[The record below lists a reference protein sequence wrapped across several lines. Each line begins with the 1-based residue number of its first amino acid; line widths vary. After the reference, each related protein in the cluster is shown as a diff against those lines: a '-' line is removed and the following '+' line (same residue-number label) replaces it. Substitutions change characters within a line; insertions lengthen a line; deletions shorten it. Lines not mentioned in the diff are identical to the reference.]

1 MIRTYIY
8 GVPHGFDF
16 YEKDANLNNYFKGF
30 YISSRR
36 GRRLM
41 VNRQE
46 NGETIYSYLQY
57 GLKEVERQPLHSF
70 FGMSLVVDDYQYCPN
85 FKVLL
90 EWFDYLFN
98 KLVKEQRIIK
108 KNEDGVLC
116 YVIHKFE
123 EVSDEVNWL
132 KNIIPN
138 IITKSEQ
145 ADDVKV
151 EISKYDKS
159 FFVGNVGQI
168 VCFNKPVSEK
178 RLFEVFHKNSWISV
192 SSEILEKEEVNT
204 SGNIADSE
212 VIEYSYEELDEECNK
227 FTEILLSIAI
237 DISCTSV
244 TDLDE
249 IEGKVQKTC
258 INLENY
264 LPTIDNIEEK
274 NKFKNL
280 ESKYN
285 SLKDKILTLQSKST
299 GTISTSTSPQGKNLY
314 CFSCKK
320 YKPLSHFRS
329 IESTKCKECEE
340 KDSIDPVGNGGY
352 KVCKSCGKKKALY
365 SFCNSETDI
374 CDDCSNIKQQ
384 ESEKSALQRLKEN
397 ISLTKGFVRI
407 SIGLL
412 VVVATIVVIFF
423 SKMKN
428 EHVGHD
434 NSKNDFAQI
443 EKKSNDSNVDVQ
455 EMNRL
460 IESYKYKDLFEYIKG
475 KKDTNKY
482 KSLIKQSVNGYL
494 WKIID
499 TSTSAQEEIER
510 FYIGNN
516 ELLEFIGFDQGDKDI
531 WREINTDYNQ
541 MLSILKKS
549 KVTEMDIRTGIE
561 ILKKHRN
568 LFPAD
573 WEVRLMNTPKEEV
586 SKIDNKTAT
595 VQNTEY
601 TLRYTK
607 VDGNSSSIRVKTGKH
622 SGYVGLLGSNVI
634 VTSSNGK
641 IHENQKNKCIV
652 TLSKAKDYTIKLD
665 SKTVITIT
673 AQEKAN
679 VKQRTFNE

>member
-132 KNIIPN
+132 KNVIPN

-192 SSEILEKEEVNT
+192 SSQILEKEEVNAC
-204 SGNIADSE
+204 GNIADSE
-212 VIEYSYEELDEECNK
+212 VIEYSYEELDGKCNK
-227 FTEILLSIAI
+227 FTENLLSIAI

-244 TDLDE
+244 TNLAE
-249 IEGKVQKTC
+249 IEGEVQKIC

-274 NKFKNL
+274 NKFKKL

-285 SLKDKILTLQSKST
+285 SLKDKIATLQSKST
-299 GTISTSTSPQGKNLY
+299 GNISTDISPQDKNLY

-329 IESTKCKECEE
+329 IESTKCKECE
-340 KDSIDPVGNGGY
+340 KNDYIDSAGNKGY
-352 KVCKSCGKKKALY
+352 KVCKKCGKKKAIDA
-365 SFCNSETDI
+365 FCNSETEI
-374 CDDCSNIKQQ
+374 CDDCRNIKQQ
-384 ESEKSALQRLKEN
+384 EPEKGVLQTIKNN
-397 ISLTKGFVRI
+397 IPIEKYFVRI
-407 SIGLL
+407 SVGLL
-412 VVVATIVVIFF
+412 VIVVIIIVIFF
-423 SKMKN
+423 SNMKN
-428 EHVGHD
+428 D
-434 NSKNDFAQI
+434 NVDQDIAKLDSTQI
-443 EKKSNDSNVDVQ
+443 EKRSNDSDVDIQ
-455 EMNRL
+455 EVNRL
-460 IESYKYKDLFEYIKG
+460 IKSFKYKDLFEYIKG
-475 KKDTNKY
+475 KQDANNY
-482 KSLIKQSVNGYL
+482 KSIIKQSVNDYL
-494 WKIID
+494 WRILD

-510 FYIGNN
+510 FYIANN
-516 ELLEFIGFDQGDKDI
+516 ELLDFIGFNQDDKDT
-531 WREINTDYNQ
+531 WRETITDYNK
-541 MLSILKKS
+541 MLNILKKS
-549 KVTEMDIRTGIE
+549 KVTEKDIMVGKE

-568 LFPAD
+568 LFPSE
-573 WEVRLMNTPKEEV
+573 WEIRLINTPREEPKKEEKV
-586 SKIDNKTAT
+586 GETVAGKNTVYT
-595 VQNTEY
+595 VQ
-601 TLRYTK
+601 YTK
-607 VDGNSSSIRVKTGKH
+607 VDGKTISKTLK
-622 SGYVGLLGSNVI
+622 SGSQNGYEGLLGSNVI
-634 VTSSNGK
+634 VTSNNGK
-641 IHENQKNKCIV
+641 ILENNRKRCTVK
-652 TLSKAKDYTIKLD
+652 LAEAKGYTIKLD
-665 SKTVITIT
+665 TRTVITIT
-673 AQEKAN
+673 GVQK
-679 VKQRTFNE
+679 RTFNE

>member
-244 TDLDE
+244 TDLAE
-249 IEGKVQKTC
+249 IEGKVKKTC

-340 KDSIDPVGNGGY
+340 KDHIEPADNEGY
-352 KVCKSCGKKKALY
+352 KVCKHCGKKKALKA
-365 SFCNSETDI
+365 FCNSETDI

-384 ESEKSALQRLKEN
+384 KSENSALQRLKEN
-397 ISLTKGFVRI
+397 IPLTKGFVRI
-407 SIGLL
+407 SMGLL
-412 VVVATIVVIFF
+412 VVVATIMIIFF
-423 SKMKN
+423 SRMKN
-428 EHVGHD
+428 D
-434 NSKNDFAQI
+434 NEVHGIARKDSTQIVKN
-443 EKKSNDSNVDVQ
+443 SSNVDIKEV
-455 EMNRL
+455 NRF
-460 IESYKYKDLFEYIKG
+460 IKSYNFKELFEYIREKQ
-475 KKDTNKY
+475 DADKY
-482 KSLIKQSVNGYL
+482 KSLIKHSVNGYL

-499 TSTSAQEEIER
+499 TSTSAQEDIER
-510 FYIGNN
+510 FYIENN
-516 ELLEFIGFDQGDKDI
+516 ELLEFIGFDKDDKDT
-531 WREINTDYNQ
+531 WRETITDYNQ
-541 MLSILKKS
+541 MLSIIKKD
-549 KVTEMDIRTGIE
+549 KVTEKDVEVGKE
-561 ILKKHRN
+561 ILKKHSN
-568 LFPAD
+568 LFPSD
-573 WEVRLMNTPKEEV
+573 WEARLKNIPKEETKKEEKKV
-586 SKIDNKTAT
+586 NVITENKMA
-595 VQNTEY
+595 Y
-601 TLRYTK
+601 TLCYTK
-607 VDGNSSSIRVKTGKH
+607 VNGKPTSITIKTGTTY
-622 SGYVGLLGSNVI
+622 GYEGLLGSNVI
-634 VTSSNGK
+634 VTTSNGK
-641 IHENQKNKCIV
+641 IRQNGKSRCV
-652 TLSKAKDYTIKLD
+652 VSLSEARAYTITLD
-665 SKTVITIT
+665 NKTVVTIT
-673 AQEKAN
+673 AKTG
-679 VKQRTFNE
+679 VKDKFNE

>member
-244 TDLDE
+244 TDLAE

-340 KDSIDPVGNGGY
+340 KDHIEPADNEGY
-352 KVCKSCGKKKALY
+352 KVCKHCGKKKALKA
-365 SFCNSETDI
+365 FCNSETDI

-384 ESEKSALQRLKEN
+384 KSENSALQRLKEN
-397 ISLTKGFVRI
+397 IPLTKGFVRI
-407 SIGLL
+407 SMGLL
-412 VVVATIVVIFF
+412 VVVATIMIIFF
-423 SKMKN
+423 SRMKN
-428 EHVGHD
+428 D
-434 NSKNDFAQI
+434 NEVHGIARKDSTQIVKN
-443 EKKSNDSNVDVQ
+443 SSNVDIKEV
-455 EMNRL
+455 NRF
-460 IESYKYKDLFEYIKG
+460 IKSYNFKELFEYIREKQ
-475 KKDTNKY
+475 DADKY
-482 KSLIKQSVNGYL
+482 KSLIKHSVNGYL

-499 TSTSAQEEIER
+499 TSTSAQEDIER
-510 FYIGNN
+510 FYIENN
-516 ELLEFIGFDQGDKDI
+516 ELLEFIGFDKDDKDT
-531 WREINTDYNQ
+531 WRETITDYNQ
-541 MLSILKKS
+541 MLSIIKKD
-549 KVTEMDIRTGIE
+549 KVTEKDVEVGKE
-561 ILKKHRN
+561 ILKKHSN
-568 LFPAD
+568 LFPSD
-573 WEVRLMNTPKEEV
+573 WEARLKNIPKEETKKGEKKV
-586 SKIDNKTAT
+586 NVITENKMA
-595 VQNTEY
+595 Y
-601 TLRYTK
+601 TLCYTK
-607 VDGNSSSIRVKTGKH
+607 VNGKPTSITIKTGTTY
-622 SGYVGLLGSNVI
+622 GYEGLLGSNVI
-634 VTSSNGK
+634 VTTSNGK
-641 IHENQKNKCIV
+641 IRQNGKSRCV
-652 TLSKAKDYTIKLD
+652 VSLSEARAYTITLD
-665 SKTVITIT
+665 NKTVVTIT
-673 AQEKAN
+673 AKTG
-679 VKQRTFNE
+679 VKDKFNE

>member
-132 KNIIPN
+132 KDVIPN

-237 DISCTSV
+237 DISYTSV
-244 TDLDE
+244 TDLAE

-340 KDSIDPVGNGGY
+340 KDHIEPADNEGY
-352 KVCKSCGKKKALY
+352 KVCKHCGKKKALKA
-365 SFCNSETDI
+365 FCNSETDI

-384 ESEKSALQRLKEN
+384 KSENSALQRLKEN
-397 ISLTKGFVRI
+397 IPLTKGFVRI
-407 SIGLL
+407 SMGLL
-412 VVVATIVVIFF
+412 VVVATIMIIFF
-423 SKMKN
+423 SRMKN
-428 EHVGHD
+428 D
-434 NSKNDFAQI
+434 NEVHGIARIDSTQIVKN
-443 EKKSNDSNVDVQ
+443 SSNVDIKEV
-455 EMNRL
+455 NRF
-460 IESYKYKDLFEYIKG
+460 IKSYNFKELFEYIREKQ
-475 KKDTNKY
+475 DADKY
-482 KSLIKQSVNGYL
+482 KSLIKHSVNGYL

-499 TSTSAQEEIER
+499 TSTSAQEDIER
-510 FYIGNN
+510 FYIENN
-516 ELLEFIGFDQGDKDI
+516 ELLEFIGFDKDDKDT
-531 WREINTDYNQ
+531 WRETITDYNQ
-541 MLSILKKS
+541 MLSIIKKD
-549 KVTEMDIRTGIE
+549 KVTEKDVEVGKE
-561 ILKKHRN
+561 ILKKHSN
-568 LFPAD
+568 LFPSD
-573 WEVRLMNTPKEEV
+573 WEARLKNIPKEETIKEEKKV
-586 SKIDNKTAT
+586 NAITENKMA
-595 VQNTEY
+595 Y
-601 TLRYTK
+601 TLCYTK
-607 VDGNSSSIRVKTGKH
+607 VNGKPTSITIKTGTTY
-622 SGYVGLLGSNVI
+622 GYEGLLGSNVI
-634 VTSSNGK
+634 VTTSNGK
-641 IHENQKNKCIV
+641 IRQNGKSRCV
-652 TLSKAKDYTIKLD
+652 VSLSEARAYTITLD
-665 SKTVITIT
+665 NKTVVTIT
-673 AQEKAN
+673 AKTG
-679 VKQRTFNE
+679 VKDKFNE

>member
-192 SSEILEKEEVNT
+192 SSQILEKEEVNAC
-204 SGNIADSE
+204 GNIADSE
-212 VIEYSYEELDEECNK
+212 VIEYSYEELDGKCNK
-227 FTEILLSIAI
+227 FTENLLSIAI

-244 TDLDE
+244 TNLAE
-249 IEGKVQKTC
+249 IEGEVQKIC

-274 NKFKNL
+274 NKFKKL

-285 SLKDKILTLQSKST
+285 SLKDKIATLQSKST
-299 GTISTSTSPQGKNLY
+299 GNISTDISPQDKNLY

-329 IESTKCKECEE
+329 IESTKCKECE
-340 KDSIDPVGNGGY
+340 KNDYIDSAGNKGY
-352 KVCKSCGKKKALY
+352 KVCKKCGKKKAIDA
-365 SFCNSETDI
+365 FCNSETEI
-374 CDDCSNIKQQ
+374 CDDCRNIKQQ
-384 ESEKSALQRLKEN
+384 EPEKGVLQTIKNN
-397 ISLTKGFVRI
+397 IPIEKYFVRI
-407 SIGLL
+407 SVGLL
-412 VVVATIVVIFF
+412 VIVVIIIVIFF
-423 SKMKN
+423 SNMKN
-428 EHVGHD
+428 D
-434 NSKNDFAQI
+434 NVDQDIAKLDSTQI
-443 EKKSNDSNVDVQ
+443 EKRSNDSDVDIQ
-455 EMNRL
+455 EVNRL
-460 IESYKYKDLFEYIKG
+460 IKSFKYKDLFEYIKG
-475 KKDTNKY
+475 KQDANNY
-482 KSLIKQSVNGYL
+482 KSIIKQSVNDYL
-494 WKIID
+494 WRILD

-510 FYIGNN
+510 FYIANN
-516 ELLEFIGFDQGDKDI
+516 ELLDFIGFNQDDKDT
-531 WREINTDYNQ
+531 WRETITDYNK
-541 MLSILKKS
+541 MLNILKKS
-549 KVTEMDIRTGIE
+549 KVTEKDIMVGKE

-568 LFPAD
+568 LFPSE
-573 WEVRLMNTPKEEV
+573 WEIRLINTPREEPKKEEKV
-586 SKIDNKTAT
+586 GETVAGKNTVYT
-595 VQNTEY
+595 VQ
-601 TLRYTK
+601 YTK
-607 VDGNSSSIRVKTGKH
+607 VDGKTISKTLK
-622 SGYVGLLGSNVI
+622 SGSQNGYEGLLGSNVI
-634 VTSSNGK
+634 VTSNNGK
-641 IHENQKNKCIV
+641 ILENNRKRCTVK
-652 TLSKAKDYTIKLD
+652 LAEAKGYTIKLD
-665 SKTVITIT
+665 TRTVITIT
-673 AQEKAN
+673 GVQK
-679 VKQRTFNE
+679 RTFNE

>member
-16 YEKDANLNNYFKGF
+16 YEKDVNLTNYFKGF

-46 NGETIYSYLQY
+46 NGETIYSYLRY

-123 EVSDEVNWL
+123 EVSDEINWL

-145 ADDVKV
+145 ADGVKV

-244 TDLDE
+244 TDLAE

-340 KDSIDPVGNGGY
+340 KDHIEPADNEGY
-352 KVCKSCGKKKALY
+352 KVCKHCGKKKALKA
-365 SFCNSETDI
+365 FCNSETDI

-384 ESEKSALQRLKEN
+384 KSENSALQRLKEN
-397 ISLTKGFVRI
+397 IPLTKGFVRI
-407 SIGLL
+407 SMGLL
-412 VVVATIVVIFF
+412 VVVATIMIIFF
-423 SKMKN
+423 SRMKN
-428 EHVGHD
+428 D
-434 NSKNDFAQI
+434 NEVHGIARIDSTQIVKN
-443 EKKSNDSNVDVQ
+443 SSNVDIKEVY
-455 EMNRL
+455 RF
-460 IESYKYKDLFEYIKG
+460 IKSYNFKELFEYIREKQ
-475 KKDTNKY
+475 DADKY
-482 KSLIKQSVNGYL
+482 KSLIKHSVNGYL

-499 TSTSAQEEIER
+499 TSTSAQEDIER
-510 FYIGNN
+510 FYIENN
-516 ELLEFIGFDQGDKDI
+516 ELLEFIGFDKDDKDT
-531 WREINTDYNQ
+531 WRETITDYNQ
-541 MLSILKKS
+541 MLSIIKKD
-549 KVTEMDIRTGIE
+549 KVTEKDVEVGKE
-561 ILKKHRN
+561 ILKKHSN
-568 LFPAD
+568 LFPSD
-573 WEVRLMNTPKEEV
+573 WEARLKNIPKEETKKEEKKV
-586 SKIDNKTAT
+586 NAITENKMA
-595 VQNTEY
+595 Y
-601 TLRYTK
+601 TLCYTK
-607 VDGNSSSIRVKTGKH
+607 VNGKSTSITIKTGTTY
-622 SGYVGLLGSNVI
+622 GYEGLLGSNVI
-634 VTSSNGK
+634 VTTSNGK
-641 IHENQKNKCIV
+641 IRQNGKSRCV
-652 TLSKAKDYTIKLD
+652 VSLSEARAYTITLD
-665 SKTVITIT
+665 NKTVVTIT
-673 AQEKAN
+673 AKTG
-679 VKQRTFNE
+679 VKDKFNE

>member
-244 TDLDE
+244 TDLAE

-340 KDSIDPVGNGGY
+340 KDHIEPADNEGY
-352 KVCKSCGKKKALY
+352 KVCKHCGKKKALKA
-365 SFCNSETDI
+365 FCNSETDI

-384 ESEKSALQRLKEN
+384 KSENSALQRLKEN
-397 ISLTKGFVRI
+397 IPLTKGFVRI
-407 SIGLL
+407 SMGLL
-412 VVVATIVVIFF
+412 VVVATIMIIFF
-423 SKMKN
+423 SRMKN
-428 EHVGHD
+428 D
-434 NSKNDFAQI
+434 NEVHGIARIDSTQIVKN
-443 EKKSNDSNVDVQ
+443 SSNVDIKEV
-455 EMNRL
+455 NRF
-460 IESYKYKDLFEYIKG
+460 IKSYNFKELFEYIREKQ
-475 KKDTNKY
+475 DADKY
-482 KSLIKQSVNGYL
+482 KSLIKHSVNGYL

-499 TSTSAQEEIER
+499 TSTSAQEDIER
-510 FYIGNN
+510 FYIENN
-516 ELLEFIGFDQGDKDI
+516 ELLEFIGFDKDDKDT
-531 WREINTDYNQ
+531 WRETITDYNQ
-541 MLSILKKS
+541 MLSIIKKD
-549 KVTEMDIRTGIE
+549 KVTEKDVEVGKE
-561 ILKKHRN
+561 ILKKHSN
-568 LFPAD
+568 LFPSD
-573 WEVRLMNTPKEEV
+573 WEARLNNIPKEETKKEEKKV
-586 SKIDNKTAT
+586 NVITENKMA
-595 VQNTEY
+595 Y
-601 TLRYTK
+601 TLCYTK
-607 VDGNSSSIRVKTGKH
+607 VNGKPTSITIKTGTTC
-622 SGYVGLLGSNVI
+622 GYEGLLGSNVI
-634 VTSSNGK
+634 VTTSNGK
-641 IHENQKNKCIV
+641 IRQNGKSRCV
-652 TLSKAKDYTIKLD
+652 VSLSEARAYTITLD
-665 SKTVITIT
+665 NKTVVTIT
-673 AQEKAN
+673 AKTG
-679 VKQRTFNE
+679 VKDKFNE

>member
-244 TDLDE
+244 TDLAE

-340 KDSIDPVGNGGY
+340 KDHIEPADNEGY
-352 KVCKSCGKKKALY
+352 KVCKHCGKKKALKA
-365 SFCNSETDI
+365 FCNSETDI

-384 ESEKSALQRLKEN
+384 KSENSALQRLKEN
-397 ISLTKGFVRI
+397 IPLTKGFVRI
-407 SIGLL
+407 SMGLL
-412 VVVATIVVIFF
+412 VVVATIMIIFF
-423 SKMKN
+423 SRMKN
-428 EHVGHD
+428 D
-434 NSKNDFAQI
+434 NEVHGIARIDSTQIVKN
-443 EKKSNDSNVDVQ
+443 SSNVDIKEV
-455 EMNRL
+455 NRF
-460 IESYKYKDLFEYIKG
+460 IKSYNFKELFEYIREKQ
-475 KKDTNKY
+475 DADKY
-482 KSLIKQSVNGYL
+482 KSLIKHSVNGYL

-499 TSTSAQEEIER
+499 TSTSAQEDIER
-510 FYIGNN
+510 FYIENN
-516 ELLEFIGFDQGDKDI
+516 ELLEFIGFDKDDKDT
-531 WREINTDYNQ
+531 WRETITDYNQ
-541 MLSILKKS
+541 MLNIIKKD
-549 KVTEMDIRTGIE
+549 KVTEKDVEVGKE
-561 ILKKHRN
+561 ILKKHSN
-568 LFPAD
+568 LFPSD
-573 WEVRLMNTPKEEV
+573 WEARLKNIPKEETKKEEKKV
-586 SKIDNKTAT
+586 NVITENKMA
-595 VQNTEY
+595 Y

-607 VDGNSSSIRVKTGKH
+607 VNGKQTSITIKTGTTY
-622 SGYVGLLGSNVI
+622 GYEGLLGSNVI
-634 VTSSNGK
+634 VTTSNGK
-641 IHENQKNKCIV
+641 IRQNGKSRCV
-652 TLSKAKDYTIKLD
+652 VSLSEARAYTITLD
-665 SKTVITIT
+665 NKTVVTIT
-673 AQEKAN
+673 AKTG
-679 VKQRTFNE
+679 VKDKFNE

>member
-244 TDLDE
+244 TDLAE

-340 KDSIDPVGNGGY
+340 KDHIEPADNEGY
-352 KVCKSCGKKKALY
+352 KVCKHCGKKKALKA
-365 SFCNSETDI
+365 FCNSETDI

-384 ESEKSALQRLKEN
+384 KSENSALQRLKEN
-397 ISLTKGFVRI
+397 IPLTKGFVRI
-407 SIGLL
+407 SMGLL
-412 VVVATIVVIFF
+412 VVVATIMIIFF
-423 SKMKN
+423 SRMKN
-428 EHVGHD
+428 D
-434 NSKNDFAQI
+434 NEVHGIARIASTQIVKN
-443 EKKSNDSNVDVQ
+443 SSNVDIKEV
-455 EMNRL
+455 NRF
-460 IESYKYKDLFEYIKG
+460 IKSYNFKELFEYIREKQ
-475 KKDTNKY
+475 DADKY
-482 KSLIKQSVNGYL
+482 KSLIKHSVNGYL

-499 TSTSAQEEIER
+499 TSTSAQEDIER
-510 FYIGNN
+510 FYIENN
-516 ELLEFIGFDQGDKDI
+516 ELLEFIGFDKDDKDT
-531 WREINTDYNQ
+531 WRETITDYNQ
-541 MLSILKKS
+541 MLSIIKKD
-549 KVTEMDIRTGIE
+549 KVTEKDVEVGKE
-561 ILKKHRN
+561 ILKKHSN
-568 LFPAD
+568 LFPSD
-573 WEVRLMNTPKEEV
+573 WEARLKNIPKEETKKEEKKV
-586 SKIDNKTAT
+586 NVITENKMA
-595 VQNTEY
+595 Y
-601 TLRYTK
+601 TLCYTK
-607 VDGNSSSIRVKTGKH
+607 VNGKLTSITIKTGTTY
-622 SGYVGLLGSNVI
+622 GYEGLLGSNVI
-634 VTSSNGK
+634 VTTSNGK
-641 IHENQKNKCIV
+641 IRQNGKSRCV
-652 TLSKAKDYTIKLD
+652 VSLSESRAYTITLD
-665 SKTVITIT
+665 NKTVVTIT
-673 AQEKAN
+673 AKTG
-679 VKQRTFNE
+679 VKDKFNE

>member
-244 TDLDE
+244 TDLAE

-340 KDSIDPVGNGGY
+340 KDHIEPADNEGY
-352 KVCKSCGKKKALY
+352 KVCKHCGKKKALKA
-365 SFCNSETDI
+365 FCNSETDI

-384 ESEKSALQRLKEN
+384 KSENSALQRLKEN
-397 ISLTKGFVRI
+397 IPLTKGFVRI
-407 SIGLL
+407 SMGLL
-412 VVVATIVVIFF
+412 VVVATIMIIFF
-423 SKMKN
+423 SRMKN
-428 EHVGHD
+428 D
-434 NSKNDFAQI
+434 NEVHGIARIDSTQIVKN
-443 EKKSNDSNVDVQ
+443 SSNVDIKEV
-455 EMNRL
+455 NRF
-460 IESYKYKDLFEYIKG
+460 IKSYNFKELFEYIREKQ
-475 KKDTNKY
+475 DADKY
-482 KSLIKQSVNGYL
+482 KSLIKHSVNGYL

-499 TSTSAQEEIER
+499 TSTSAQEDIER
-510 FYIGNN
+510 FYIENN
-516 ELLEFIGFDQGDKDI
+516 ELLEFIGFDKDDKDT
-531 WREINTDYNQ
+531 WRETITDYNQ
-541 MLSILKKS
+541 MLSIIKKD
-549 KVTEMDIRTGIE
+549 KVTEKDVEVGKE
-561 ILKKHRN
+561 ILKKHSN
-568 LFPAD
+568 LFPSD
-573 WEVRLMNTPKEEV
+573 WEARLKNIPKEETKKEEKKV
-586 SKIDNKTAT
+586 NVITENKMA
-595 VQNTEY
+595 Y
-601 TLRYTK
+601 TLCYTK
-607 VDGNSSSIRVKTGKH
+607 VNGKPTSITIKTGTTY
-622 SGYVGLLGSNVI
+622 GYEGLLGSNVI
-634 VTSSNGK
+634 VTTSNGK
-641 IHENQKNKCIV
+641 IRQNGKSRCV
-652 TLSKAKDYTIKLD
+652 VSLSEARAYTITLD
-665 SKTVITIT
+665 NKTVVTIT
-673 AQEKAN
+673 AKTG
-679 VKQRTFNE
+679 VKDKFSE

>member
-212 VIEYSYEELDEECNK
+212 VIEYSYEELDEKCNK
-227 FTEILLSIAI
+227 FTEKLLSIAI

-244 TDLDE
+244 TDLAE

-340 KDSIDPVGNGGY
+340 KDHIEPADNESY
-352 KVCKSCGKKKALY
+352 KVCKHCGKKKALKA
-365 SFCNSETDI
+365 FCNSETDI

-384 ESEKSALQRLKEN
+384 KSKNSALQRLKEN
-397 ISLTKGFVRI
+397 IPLTKGFVRN
-407 SIGLL
+407 SIVLL
-412 VVVATIVVIFF
+412 VVVATIVIIFF
-423 SKMKN
+423 SRK
-428 EHVGHD
+428 
-434 NSKNDFAQI
+434 KNDNEVHGIARIDSTQI
-443 EKKSNDSNVDVQ
+443 VKNSSDVDIKEVNRFIKSYNFK
-455 EMNRL
+455 E
-460 IESYKYKDLFEYIKG
+460 LFEYIREKQ
-475 KKDTNKY
+475 DADKY
-482 KSLIKQSVNGYL
+482 KSLIKHSINGYL

-499 TSTSAQEEIER
+499 ISTSAREDIER
-510 FYIGNN
+510 FYIENN
-516 ELLEFIGFDQGDKDI
+516 ELLEFIGFDEDDKDT
-531 WREINTDYNQ
+531 WRETITDYNQ
-541 MLSILKKS
+541 MLSIIKKD
-549 KVTEMDIRTGIE
+549 KVTEKEVEVGKE
-561 ILKKHRN
+561 ILKKHSN
-568 LFPAD
+568 LFPSD
-573 WEVRLMNTPKEEV
+573 WEARLKNIPKEETKKGEEKV
-586 SKIDNKTAT
+586 NAITENKMA
-595 VQNTEY
+595 Y
-601 TLRYTK
+601 TLSYTK
-607 VDGNSSSIRVKTGKH
+607 VNGKPTSITIKTGTTY
-622 SGYVGLLGSNVI
+622 GYEGLLGSNVI
-634 VTSSNGK
+634 VTTNNGK
-641 IHENQKNKCIV
+641 IRQNGKRRCV
-652 TLSKAKDYTIKLD
+652 VSLSEARAYTITLD
-665 SKTVITIT
+665 DKTVVTIT
-673 AQEKAN
+673 AKEKTGVN
-679 VKQRTFNE
+679 DKFNE

>member
-204 SGNIADSE
+204 SRNIADSE

-244 TDLDE
+244 TDLAE

-299 GTISTSTSPQGKNLY
+299 ETISTSTSPQGKNLY

-329 IESTKCKECEE
+329 IKSTKCKECEE
-340 KDSIDPVGNGGY
+340 KDHIEPADNEGY
-352 KVCKSCGKKKALY
+352 KVCKHCGKKKALKA
-365 SFCNSETDI
+365 FCNSETDI

-384 ESEKSALQRLKEN
+384 KSENSALQRLKEN
-397 ISLTKGFVRI
+397 IPLTKGFVRI
-407 SIGLL
+407 SMGLL
-412 VVVATIVVIFF
+412 VVVATIMIIFF
-423 SKMKN
+423 SRMKN
-428 EHVGHD
+428 D
-434 NSKNDFAQI
+434 NEVHGIARIDSTQIVKN
-443 EKKSNDSNVDVQ
+443 SSNVDIKEV
-455 EMNRL
+455 NRF
-460 IESYKYKDLFEYIKG
+460 IKSYNFKELFEYIREKQ
-475 KKDTNKY
+475 DADKY
-482 KSLIKQSVNGYL
+482 KSLIKHSVNGYL

-499 TSTSAQEEIER
+499 TSTSAQEDIER
-510 FYIGNN
+510 FYIENN
-516 ELLEFIGFDQGDKDI
+516 ELLEFIGFDKDDKDT
-531 WREINTDYNQ
+531 WRETITDYNQ
-541 MLSILKKS
+541 MLSIIKKD
-549 KVTEMDIRTGIE
+549 KVTEKDVEVGKE
-561 ILKKHRN
+561 ILKKHSN
-568 LFPAD
+568 LFPSD
-573 WEVRLMNTPKEEV
+573 WEARLKNIPKEETKKEEKKV
-586 SKIDNKTAT
+586 NVITENKMA
-595 VQNTEY
+595 Y
-601 TLRYTK
+601 TLCYTK
-607 VDGNSSSIRVKTGKH
+607 VNGKPTSITIKTGTTY
-622 SGYVGLLGSNVI
+622 GYEGLLGSNVI
-634 VTSSNGK
+634 VTTSNGK
-641 IHENQKNKCIV
+641 IRQNGKSRCV
-652 TLSKAKDYTIKLD
+652 VSLSEARAYTITLD
-665 SKTVITIT
+665 NKTVVTIT
-673 AQEKAN
+673 AKTG
-679 VKQRTFNE
+679 VKDKFNE

>member
-1 MIRTYIY
+1 MIKTYIY

-178 RLFEVFHKNSWISV
+178 RLFEVFQKNSWISV

-244 TDLDE
+244 TDLAE

-340 KDSIDPVGNGGY
+340 KDHIEPADNEGY
-352 KVCKSCGKKKALY
+352 KVCKHCGKIKALKA
-365 SFCNSETDI
+365 FCNSETDI

-384 ESEKSALQRLKEN
+384 KSENSALQRLKEN
-397 ISLTKGFVRI
+397 IPLTKGFVRI

-412 VVVATIVVIFF
+412 VVVATIMIIFF
-423 SKMKN
+423 SRMKN
-428 EHVGHD
+428 D
-434 NSKNDFAQI
+434 NEVHGIDRIDSTQIVKN
-443 EKKSNDSNVDVQ
+443 SSNVDIKEV
-455 EMNRL
+455 NRF
-460 IESYKYKDLFEYIKG
+460 IKSYNFKELFEYIREKQ
-475 KKDTNKY
+475 DADKY
-482 KSLIKQSVNGYL
+482 KSLIKHSVNGYL

-499 TSTSAQEEIER
+499 TSTSAQEDIER
-510 FYIGNN
+510 FYIENN
-516 ELLEFIGFDQGDKDI
+516 ELLEFIGFDKDDKDT
-531 WREINTDYNQ
+531 WRETITDYNQ
-541 MLSILKKS
+541 MLSIIKKD
-549 KVTEMDIRTGIE
+549 KVTEKDVEVGKE
-561 ILKKHRN
+561 ILKKHSN
-568 LFPAD
+568 LFPSD
-573 WEVRLMNTPKEEV
+573 WEARLKNIPKEETKKEEKKV
-586 SKIDNKTAT
+586 NAITENKMA
-595 VQNTEY
+595 Y
-601 TLRYTK
+601 TLCYTK
-607 VDGNSSSIRVKTGKH
+607 VNGKPTSITIKTGTTY
-622 SGYVGLLGSNVI
+622 GYEGLLGSNVI
-634 VTSSNGK
+634 VTTSNGK
-641 IHENQKNKCIV
+641 IRQNGKSRCV
-652 TLSKAKDYTIKLD
+652 VSLSEARAYTITLD
-665 SKTVITIT
+665 NKTVVTIT
-673 AQEKAN
+673 AKTS
-679 VKQRTFNE
+679 VKDKFNE

>member
-244 TDLDE
+244 TDLAE

-340 KDSIDPVGNGGY
+340 KDHIEPADNEGY
-352 KVCKSCGKKKALY
+352 KVCKHCGKKKALKA
-365 SFCNSETDI
+365 FCNSETDI

-384 ESEKSALQRLKEN
+384 KSENSALQRLKEN
-397 ISLTKGFVRI
+397 IPLTKGFVRI
-407 SIGLL
+407 SMGLL
-412 VVVATIVVIFF
+412 VVVATIMIIFF
-423 SKMKN
+423 SRMKN
-428 EHVGHD
+428 D
-434 NSKNDFAQI
+434 NEVHGIARIDSTQIVKN
-443 EKKSNDSNVDVQ
+443 SSNVDIKEV
-455 EMNRL
+455 NRF
-460 IESYKYKDLFEYIKG
+460 IKSYNFKELFEYIREKQ
-475 KKDTNKY
+475 DADKY
-482 KSLIKQSVNGYL
+482 KSLIKHSVNGYL

-499 TSTSAQEEIER
+499 TSTSAQEDIER
-510 FYIGNN
+510 FYIENN
-516 ELLEFIGFDQGDKDI
+516 ELLEFIGFDKDDKDT
-531 WREINTDYNQ
+531 WRETITDYNQ
-541 MLSILKKS
+541 MLSIIKKD
-549 KVTEMDIRTGIE
+549 KVTEKDVEVGKE
-561 ILKKHRN
+561 ILKKHSN
-568 LFPAD
+568 LFPSD
-573 WEVRLMNTPKEEV
+573 WEARLKNIPKEETKKEEKKV
-586 SKIDNKTAT
+586 NVITENKMA
-595 VQNTEY
+595 Y

-607 VDGNSSSIRVKTGKH
+607 VNGKPTSITIKTGTTY
-622 SGYVGLLGSNVI
+622 GYEGLLGSNVI
-634 VTSSNGK
+634 VTTSNGK
-641 IHENQKNKCIV
+641 IRQNGKSRCV
-652 TLSKAKDYTIKLD
+652 VSLSEARAYTITLD
-665 SKTVITIT
+665 NKTVVTIT
-673 AQEKAN
+673 AKTG
-679 VKQRTFNE
+679 VKDKFNE

>member
-1 MIRTYIY
+1 
-8 GVPHGFDF
+8 
-16 YEKDANLNNYFKGF
+16 
-30 YISSRR
+30 
-36 GRRLM
+36 M

-244 TDLDE
+244 TDLAE

-340 KDSIDPVGNGGY
+340 KDHIEPADNEGY
-352 KVCKSCGKKKALY
+352 KVCKHCGKKKALKA
-365 SFCNSETDI
+365 FCNSETDI

-384 ESEKSALQRLKEN
+384 KSENSALQRLKEN
-397 ISLTKGFVRI
+397 IPLTKGFVRI
-407 SIGLL
+407 SMGLL
-412 VVVATIVVIFF
+412 VVVATIMIIFF
-423 SKMKN
+423 SRMKN
-428 EHVGHD
+428 D
-434 NSKNDFAQI
+434 NEVHGIARKDSTQIVKN
-443 EKKSNDSNVDVQ
+443 SSNVDIKEV
-455 EMNRL
+455 NRF
-460 IESYKYKDLFEYIKG
+460 IKSYNFKELFEYIREKQ
-475 KKDTNKY
+475 DADKY
-482 KSLIKQSVNGYL
+482 KSLIKHSVNGYL

-499 TSTSAQEEIER
+499 TSTSAQEDIER
-510 FYIGNN
+510 FYIENN
-516 ELLEFIGFDQGDKDI
+516 ELLEFIGFDKDDKDT
-531 WREINTDYNQ
+531 WRETITDYNQ
-541 MLSILKKS
+541 MLSIIKKD
-549 KVTEMDIRTGIE
+549 KVTEKDVEVGKE
-561 ILKKHRN
+561 ILKKHSN
-568 LFPAD
+568 LFPSD
-573 WEVRLMNTPKEEV
+573 WEARLKNIPKEETKKEEKKV
-586 SKIDNKTAT
+586 NVITENKMA
-595 VQNTEY
+595 Y
-601 TLRYTK
+601 TLCYTK
-607 VDGNSSSIRVKTGKH
+607 VNGKPTSITIKTGTTY
-622 SGYVGLLGSNVI
+622 GYEGLLGSNVI
-634 VTSSNGK
+634 VTTSNGK
-641 IHENQKNKCIV
+641 IRQNGKSRCV
-652 TLSKAKDYTIKLD
+652 VSLSEARAYTITLD
-665 SKTVITIT
+665 NKTVVTIT
-673 AQEKAN
+673 AKTG
-679 VKQRTFNE
+679 VKDKFNE

>member
-227 FTEILLSIAI
+227 FTETLLSIAI

-244 TDLDE
+244 TDLAK
-249 IEGKVQKTC
+249 IEEKVQKTC

-299 GTISTSTSPQGKNLY
+299 GN
-314 CFSCKK
+314 
-320 YKPLSHFRS
+320 PLA
-329 IESTKCKECEE
+329 E
-340 KDSIDPVGNGGY
+340 
-352 KVCKSCGKKKALY
+352 
-365 SFCNSETDI
+365 
-374 CDDCSNIKQQ
+374 
-384 ESEKSALQRLKEN
+384 
-397 ISLTKGFVRI
+397 
-407 SIGLL
+407 
-412 VVVATIVVIFF
+412 
-423 SKMKN
+423 
-428 EHVGHD
+428 
-434 NSKNDFAQI
+434 
-443 EKKSNDSNVDVQ
+443 
-455 EMNRL
+455 L
-460 IESYKYKDLFEYIKG
+460 I
-475 KKDTNKY
+475 
-482 KSLIKQSVNGYL
+482 
-494 WKIID
+494 
-499 TSTSAQEEIER
+499 
-510 FYIGNN
+510 
-516 ELLEFIGFDQGDKDI
+516 
-531 WREINTDYNQ
+531 
-541 MLSILKKS
+541 
-549 KVTEMDIRTGIE
+549 
-561 ILKKHRN
+561 
-568 LFPAD
+568 
-573 WEVRLMNTPKEEV
+573 
-586 SKIDNKTAT
+586 
-595 VQNTEY
+595 
-601 TLRYTK
+601 
-607 VDGNSSSIRVKTGKH
+607 
-622 SGYVGLLGSNVI
+622 
-634 VTSSNGK
+634 
-641 IHENQKNKCIV
+641 
-652 TLSKAKDYTIKLD
+652 
-665 SKTVITIT
+665 
-673 AQEKAN
+673 
-679 VKQRTFNE
+679 

>member
-227 FTEILLSIAI
+227 FTETLLSIAI

-244 TDLDE
+244 TDLAK
-249 IEGKVQKTC
+249 IEEKVQKTC

-340 KDSIDPVGNGGY
+340 KDHIEPADNEGY
-352 KVCKSCGKKKALY
+352 KVCKHSGKKKALKA
-365 SFCNSETDI
+365 FCNSETDI

-384 ESEKSALQRLKEN
+384 KSENSALQRLKEN
-397 ISLTKGFVRI
+397 IPLTKGFVRI
-407 SIGLL
+407 SMGLL
-412 VVVATIVVIFF
+412 VVVATIMIIFF
-423 SKMKN
+423 SRMKN
-428 EHVGHD
+428 D
-434 NSKNDFAQI
+434 NEVHGIARIDSTQIVKN
-443 EKKSNDSNVDVQ
+443 SSNVDIKEV
-455 EMNRL
+455 NRF
-460 IESYKYKDLFEYIKG
+460 IKSYNFKELFEYIREKQ
-475 KKDTNKY
+475 DADKY
-482 KSLIKQSVNGYL
+482 KSLIKHSVNGYL

-499 TSTSAQEEIER
+499 TSTSAQEDIER
-510 FYIGNN
+510 FYIENN
-516 ELLEFIGFDQGDKDI
+516 ELLEFIGFDKDDKDT
-531 WREINTDYNQ
+531 WRETITDYNQ
-541 MLSILKKS
+541 MLSIIKKD
-549 KVTEMDIRTGIE
+549 KVTEKDVEVGKE
-561 ILKKHRN
+561 ILKKHSN
-568 LFPAD
+568 LFPSD
-573 WEVRLMNTPKEEV
+573 WEARLKNIPKEETKKEEKKV
-586 SKIDNKTAT
+586 NVITENKMA
-595 VQNTEY
+595 Y
-601 TLRYTK
+601 TLCYTK
-607 VDGNSSSIRVKTGKH
+607 VNGKPTSITIKTGTTY
-622 SGYVGLLGSNVI
+622 GYEGLLGSNVI
-634 VTSSNGK
+634 VTTSNGK
-641 IHENQKNKCIV
+641 IRQNGKSRCV
-652 TLSKAKDYTIKLD
+652 VSLSEARAYTITLD
-665 SKTVITIT
+665 NKTVVTIT
-673 AQEKAN
+673 AKTG
-679 VKQRTFNE
+679 VKDKFNE

>member
-244 TDLDE
+244 TDLAE

-340 KDSIDPVGNGGY
+340 KDHIEPADNEGY
-352 KVCKSCGKKKALY
+352 KVCKHCGKKKALKA
-365 SFCNSETDI
+365 FCNSETDI

-384 ESEKSALQRLKEN
+384 KSENSALQRLKEN
-397 ISLTKGFVRI
+397 IPLTKGIVRI
-407 SIGLL
+407 SMGLL
-412 VVVATIVVIFF
+412 VVVATIMIIFF
-423 SKMKN
+423 SRMKN
-428 EHVGHD
+428 D
-434 NSKNDFAQI
+434 NEVHGIARKDSTQIVKN
-443 EKKSNDSNVDVQ
+443 SSNVDIKEV
-455 EMNRL
+455 NRF
-460 IESYKYKDLFEYIKG
+460 IKSYNFKELFEYIREKQ
-475 KKDTNKY
+475 DADKY
-482 KSLIKQSVNGYL
+482 KSLIKHSVNGYL

-499 TSTSAQEEIER
+499 TSTSAQEDIER
-510 FYIGNN
+510 FYIENN
-516 ELLEFIGFDQGDKDI
+516 ELLEFIGFDKDDKDT
-531 WREINTDYNQ
+531 WRETITDYNQ
-541 MLSILKKS
+541 MLSIIKKD
-549 KVTEMDIRTGIE
+549 KVTEKDVEVGKE
-561 ILKKHRN
+561 ILKKHSN
-568 LFPAD
+568 LFPSD
-573 WEVRLMNTPKEEV
+573 WEARLKNIPKEETKKEEKKV
-586 SKIDNKTAT
+586 NVITENKMA
-595 VQNTEY
+595 Y
-601 TLRYTK
+601 TLCYTK
-607 VDGNSSSIRVKTGKH
+607 VNGKLTSITIKTGTTY
-622 SGYVGLLGSNVI
+622 GYEGLLGSNVI
-634 VTSSNGK
+634 VTTSNGK
-641 IHENQKNKCIV
+641 IRQNGKSRCV
-652 TLSKAKDYTIKLD
+652 VSLSEARAYTITLD
-665 SKTVITIT
+665 NKTVVTIT
-673 AQEKAN
+673 AKTG
-679 VKQRTFNE
+679 VKDKFNE

>member
-227 FTEILLSIAI
+227 FTETLLSIAI

-244 TDLDE
+244 TDLAE

-340 KDSIDPVGNGGY
+340 KDHIEPADNEGY
-352 KVCKSCGKKKALY
+352 KVCKHCGKKKALKA
-365 SFCNSETDI
+365 FCNSETDI

-384 ESEKSALQRLKEN
+384 KSENSALQRLKEN
-397 ISLTKGFVRI
+397 IPLTKGFVRI
-407 SIGLL
+407 SMGLL
-412 VVVATIVVIFF
+412 VVVATIMIIFF
-423 SKMKN
+423 SRMKN
-428 EHVGHD
+428 D
-434 NSKNDFAQI
+434 NEVHGIARIDSTQIVKN
-443 EKKSNDSNVDVQ
+443 SSNVDIKEV
-455 EMNRL
+455 NRF
-460 IESYKYKDLFEYIKG
+460 IKSYNFKELFEYIREKQ
-475 KKDTNKY
+475 DADKY
-482 KSLIKQSVNGYL
+482 KSLIKHSVNGYL

-499 TSTSAQEEIER
+499 TSTSAQEDMER
-510 FYIGNN
+510 FYIENN
-516 ELLEFIGFDQGDKDI
+516 ELLEFIGFDKDDKDT
-531 WREINTDYNQ
+531 WRETITDYNQ
-541 MLSILKKS
+541 MLSIIKKD
-549 KVTEMDIRTGIE
+549 KVTEKDVEVGKE
-561 ILKKHRN
+561 ILKKHSN
-568 LFPAD
+568 LFPSD
-573 WEVRLMNTPKEEV
+573 WEARLNNIPKEETKKEEKKV
-586 SKIDNKTAT
+586 NVITENKMA
-595 VQNTEY
+595 Y
-601 TLRYTK
+601 TLCYTK
-607 VDGNSSSIRVKTGKH
+607 VNGKPTSITIKTGITC
-622 SGYVGLLGSNVI
+622 GYEGLLGSNVI
-634 VTSSNGK
+634 VTTSNGK
-641 IHENQKNKCIV
+641 IRQNGKSRCV
-652 TLSKAKDYTIKLD
+652 VSLSEARAYTITLD
-665 SKTVITIT
+665 NKTVVTIT
-673 AQEKAN
+673 AKTG
-679 VKQRTFNE
+679 VKDKFNE

>member
-168 VCFNKPVSEK
+168 VCFNRPVSEK

-244 TDLDE
+244 TDLAE

-340 KDSIDPVGNGGY
+340 KDHIEPADNEGY
-352 KVCKSCGKKKALY
+352 KVCKHCGKKKALKA
-365 SFCNSETDI
+365 FCNSETDI

-384 ESEKSALQRLKEN
+384 KSENSALQRLKEN
-397 ISLTKGFVRI
+397 IPLTKGFVRI
-407 SIGLL
+407 SMGLL
-412 VVVATIVVIFF
+412 VVVATIMIIFF
-423 SKMKN
+423 SRMKN
-428 EHVGHD
+428 D
-434 NSKNDFAQI
+434 NEVHGIARIDSTQIVKN
-443 EKKSNDSNVDVQ
+443 SSNVDIKEV
-455 EMNRL
+455 NRF
-460 IESYKYKDLFEYIKG
+460 IKSYNFKELFEYIREKQ
-475 KKDTNKY
+475 DADKY
-482 KSLIKQSVNGYL
+482 KSLIKHSVNGYL

-499 TSTSAQEEIER
+499 TSTSAQEDIER
-510 FYIGNN
+510 FYIENN
-516 ELLEFIGFDQGDKDI
+516 ELLEFIGFDKDDKDT
-531 WREINTDYNQ
+531 WRETITDYNQ
-541 MLSILKKS
+541 MLSIIKKD
-549 KVTEMDIRTGIE
+549 KVTEKDVEVGKE
-561 ILKKHRN
+561 ILKKHSN
-568 LFPAD
+568 LFPSD
-573 WEVRLMNTPKEEV
+573 WEARLKNIPKEETKKEEKKV
-586 SKIDNKTAT
+586 NVITENKMA
-595 VQNTEY
+595 Y

-607 VDGNSSSIRVKTGKH
+607 VNGKPTSITIKTGTTY
-622 SGYVGLLGSNVI
+622 GYEGLLGSNVI
-634 VTSSNGK
+634 VTTSNGK
-641 IHENQKNKCIV
+641 IRQNGKSRCV
-652 TLSKAKDYTIKLD
+652 VSLSEARAYTITLD
-665 SKTVITIT
+665 NKTVVTIT
-673 AQEKAN
+673 AKIG
-679 VKQRTFNE
+679 VKDKFNE

>member
-204 SGNIADSE
+204 SRNIADSE

-244 TDLDE
+244 TDLAE

-329 IESTKCKECEE
+329 IKSTKCKECEE
-340 KDSIDPVGNGGY
+340 KDHIEPADNEGY
-352 KVCKSCGKKKALY
+352 KVCKHCGKKKALKA
-365 SFCNSETDI
+365 FCNSETDI

-384 ESEKSALQRLKEN
+384 KSENSALQRLKEN
-397 ISLTKGFVRI
+397 IPLTKGFVRI
-407 SIGLL
+407 SMGLL
-412 VVVATIVVIFF
+412 VVVATIMIIFF
-423 SKMKN
+423 SRMKN
-428 EHVGHD
+428 D
-434 NSKNDFAQI
+434 NEVHGIARIDSTQIVKN
-443 EKKSNDSNVDVQ
+443 SSNVDIKEV
-455 EMNRL
+455 NRF
-460 IESYKYKDLFEYIKG
+460 IKSYNFKELFEYIREKQ
-475 KKDTNKY
+475 DADKY
-482 KSLIKQSVNGYL
+482 KSLIKHSVNGYL

-499 TSTSAQEEIER
+499 TSTSAQEDIER
-510 FYIGNN
+510 FYIENN
-516 ELLEFIGFDQGDKDI
+516 ELLEFIGFDKDDKDT
-531 WREINTDYNQ
+531 WRETITDYNQ
-541 MLSILKKS
+541 MLSIIKKD
-549 KVTEMDIRTGIE
+549 KVTEKDVEVGKE
-561 ILKKHRN
+561 ILKKHSN
-568 LFPAD
+568 LFPSD
-573 WEVRLMNTPKEEV
+573 WEARLKNIPKEETKKEEKKV
-586 SKIDNKTAT
+586 NVITENKMA
-595 VQNTEY
+595 Y
-601 TLRYTK
+601 TLCYTK
-607 VDGNSSSIRVKTGKH
+607 VNGKPTSITIKTGTTY
-622 SGYVGLLGSNVI
+622 GYEGLLGSNVI
-634 VTSSNGK
+634 VTTSNGK
-641 IHENQKNKCIV
+641 IRQNGKSRCV
-652 TLSKAKDYTIKLD
+652 VSLSEARAYTITLD
-665 SKTVITIT
+665 NKTVVTIT
-673 AQEKAN
+673 AKTG
-679 VKQRTFNE
+679 VKDKFNE